1 MNEITDR
8 DVADAD
14 AMYQQWV
21 TAIEHN
27 PAALRE
33 LTDKFFVLWQQY
45 NAVRDKLDA
54 VPVEAILYMLDP
66 WTHETSQAGADAHW
80 QQLTAWAKGQEQQAV
95 SA

>member
-33 LTDKFFVLWQQY
+33 LTDKFFVLW
-45 NAVRDKLDA
+45 
-54 VPVEAILYMLDP
+54 
-66 WTHETSQAGADAHW
+66 
-80 QQLTAWAKGQEQQAV
+80 
-95 SA
+95 